1 MISISCKNIS
11 LSFGTDV
18 LLDGVTFSI
27 EKGDKVGVVGVN
39 GAGKT
44 TLMKIIL
51 GKEKSDSG
59 EVYIESGAKVGYLDQ
74 YAVVDSER
82 TVLEE
87 MLTNFSHLTELKK
100 RLDELELIM
109 ENDDNTALVAESASK
124 FTELLEEYKN
134 QGGYEFVARTKSVLQ
149 KMGFGEEYFDLPVN
163 NLSGGQKTA
172 LALVGLLLQNN
183 DILILDEP
191 TNHLDI
197 ESVEWLEEYIKGL
210 KSTVVIISHDR
221 YFLDALTSKTLDVE
235 NTHAKLYNGPYSS
248 FYEQKKREREI
259 YLHHYENQQ
268 KEIARLEAYIEQQ
281 RRWNRERNIIAA
293 ESREK
298 AIARMDKLERPEN
311 LPKGISFSFG
321 ESIRSGND
329 VLSVRDLSKAF
340 DSKKL
345 FTKLNFEV
353 KRGDRFFILGK
364 NGSGKSTLLKI
375 LNSKIEDYSG
385 EFEYGTGVKLGYY
398 DQENQNLNPDNTV
411 LDELWNEYS
420 SLTMTEVRSALALF
434 RFIGDDV
441 AKKVS
446 VLSGGEK
453 ARLTLAKL
461 MLSKVNVLILDE
473 PTNHLDIASRET
485 LEEEISAFKG
495 TVIAVSHDRYFIKK
509 LATRI
514 ARIND
519 VGCQVFEH
527 GYEHYLEKIKALCES
542 PLQLKKEERSE
553 NSKADYLKSR
563 EAKAKERKKERDI
576 EKSEKEIA
584 LIEERL
590 AEIDKKMCGELS
602 RDYAALVELDKEKSE
617 LEEKLDAL
625 YTLLDELM

>member
-18 LLDGVTFSI
+18 LLDGVTFSV

-51 GKEKSDSG
+51 GKQKADSG
-59 EVYIESGAKVGYLDQ
+59 EIYIEGSAKVGYLDQ
-74 YAVVDSER
+74 YAVLDSDR

-87 MLTNFSHLTELKK
+87 MLLNFSHLTEMKK

-109 ENDDNTALVAESASK
+109 ENEDNSQAVSESALK
-124 FTELLEEYKN
+124 FTELLEKYKEN
-134 QGGYEFVARTKSVLQ
+134 GGYEFVGRTKSVLT

-197 ESVEWLEEYIKGL
+197 ESVEWLEDYIKGL
-210 KSTVVIISHDR
+210 KTTVIIISHDR
-221 YFLDALTSKTLDVE
+221 YFLDALTNKTLDVE
-235 NTHAKLYNGPYSS
+235 NTHAKLYNGSYSVFS
-248 FYEQKKREREI
+248 EKKEKEREV
-259 YLHHYENQQ
+259 YLHHYLNQQ

-298 AIARMDKLERPEN
+298 AIARMDKLERPED
-311 LPKGISFSFG
+311 LPKGINFSFG
-321 ESIRSGND
+321 EALHSGND
-329 VLSVRDLSKAF
+329 VLSVRGLSKAF
-340 DSKKL
+340 DNKRL
-345 FTKLNFEV
+345 FKDVSFEV
-353 KRGDRFFILGK
+353 KRGDRLFILGK

-398 DQENQNLNPDNTV
+398 DQENQNLNPDNSV
-411 LDELWNEYS
+411 LDELWNEHS

-441 AKKVS
+441 TKKVS

-461 MLSKVNVLILDE
+461 MLSKVNLLVLDE

-485 LEEEISAFKG
+485 LEDAVLAFKG

-514 ARIND
+514 VRIND

-527 GYEHYLEKIKALCES
+527 GYEDYLEKVKNVVETPIKA
-542 PLQLKKEERSE
+542 ERSE
-553 NSKADYLKSR
+553 SSKSDYLKQR
-563 EAKAKERKKERDI
+563 ELKAKERKRERDI
-576 EKSEKEIA
+576 EKSEKEIS
-584 LIEERL
+584 LIEEKI
-590 AEIDKKMCGELS
+590 AEIDKKMSGELAA
-602 RDYAALVELDKEKSE
+602 DYTALMELDKEKRE
-617 LEEKLDAL
+617 LEEKLEAL
-625 YTLLDELM
+625 YLFLDELI